1 MITTSMN
8 MILSAIVLC
17 SSAIAGCR
25 SAHGYPHSDSML
37 VPKFVP
43 GPPTMVYKTSSMY
56 DNNVI
61 VLLNDDRTQVVSYP
75 DPADIR
81 GASGYPIPLRL
92 ANGYLLDQRGINK
105 NAAVLTITYQEYAR
119 LERAPSRSELFAM
132 ILDSNPLIEL
142 CDCGTR
148 TAFTSV
154 ESQLNAL
161 IQNNVLRSTCRVVK

>member
-1 MITTSMN
+1 MHIM
-8 MILSAIVLC
+8 LSAIVLC
-17 SSAIAGCR
+17 TSAIAGCR
-25 SAHGYPHSDSML
+25 SAQEHVHSDSTV
-37 VPKFVP
+37 VPQFVP
-43 GPPTMVYKTSSMY
+43 GPPTMVYKTSGMY

-61 VLLNDDRTQVVSYP
+61 VLLNDDRTKVVSYP

-81 GASGYPIPLRL
+81 GASGYPIPIRL

-161 IQNNVLRSTCRVVK
+161 IQNNVLRTTCRVVK